1 MGWDGPPMR
10 RNSTGK
16 RHKFRAA
23 RIVLKREFLI
33 RPFLKSIDTLDRC
46 YVIACC
52 VVKFSS
58 SPFIHSFI
66 IYPDIDDSFR
76 IERRKKKIRNSKSL
90 VQSARI
96 PPTILI
102 YLSAC
107 CPRNRNSDSKFRA
120 TENRRLLG
128 RLDEDRD
135 HRLSLSLSRS
145 SVGRKRRPHACLS
158 SWLGTGLKTARR
170 RGARG
175 GACFL
180 EALLRLLT
188 PVTYAKAVVLGRR
201 VGRLVARPWSARE
214 ESGRRDGLEK
224 MAKYVCGSEL
234 SWSGC
239 EPARFPR
246 SDT

>member
-1 MGWDGPPMR
+1 MDSISGKRARVTWNLNNLCSDLIDSPHHESPLPWARGEMGWDGPPMR

-135 HRLSLSLSRS
+135 HRLSLFLS
-145 SVGRKRRPHACLS
+145 
-158 SWLGTGLKTARR
+158 
-170 RGARG
+170 
-175 GACFL
+175 L
-180 EALLRLLT
+180 EA
-188 PVTYAKAVVLGRR
+188 A
-201 VGRLVARPWSARE
+201 
-214 ESGRRDGLEK
+214 
-224 MAKYVCGSEL
+224 
-234 SWSGC
+234 
-239 EPARFPR
+239 
-246 SDT
+246 

>member
-1 MGWDGPPMR
+1 M
-10 RNSTGK
+10 
-16 RHKFRAA
+16 F
-23 RIVLKREFLI
+23 VE
-33 RPFLKSIDTLDRC
+33 
-46 YVIACC
+46 
-52 VVKFSS
+52 
-58 SPFIHSFI
+58 
-66 IYPDIDDSFR
+66 
-76 IERRKKKIRNSKSL
+76 L
-90 VQSARI
+90 VGHWS
-96 PPTILI
+96 
-102 YLSAC
+102 
-107 CPRNRNSDSKFRA
+107 
-120 TENRRLLG
+120 ENC
-128 RLDEDRD
+128 
-135 HRLSLSLSRS
+135 S
-145 SVGRKRRPHACLS
+145 
-158 SWLGTGLKTARR
+158 R